1 MKMVSK
7 VLKKMEVLRGFI
19 HIPTRS
25 KSELI
30 GNTPLP
36 CSTML
41 NGNPARLDKYGRIWS
56 SYLKNRFSIG
66 TEVELSKTDNG
77 YKVTPS
83 ASKQEFGVS
92 EMEQQEDNMLVRP
105 NLESE
110 TEVSYRMLEGDC
122 LKYLNESSINN
133 IHLTFLNRIS
143 WLDAFKTHVFFSYL
157 VFNSSS
163 MSKTVFSR

>member
-1 MKMVSK
+1 MISK

-19 HIPTRS
+19 QVPTRS

-30 GNTPLP
+30 GDTPLP